1 MNLALTSTLTTSQNG
16 AGLFCFGTEKDF
28 VVYIGYNTM
37 RGGTKMNGWKRLTEI
52 AQEQICFVQEVQGE
66 EKLRLFDLGFF
77 RGSRVLPLYECAGG
91 GTRVYRVKDTLI
103 ALRNGDAE
111 VILAEEAG
119 EREQERGKERNV
131 KEGKP
136 YE

>member
-1 MNLALTSTLTTSQNG
+1 MSSG
-16 AGLFCFGTEKDF
+16 
-28 VVYIGYNTM
+28 
-37 RGGTKMNGWKRLTEI
+37 KRLTEI
-52 AQEQICFVQEVQGE
+52 AQEQLCFVQEVRGD

-103 ALRNGDAE
+103 ALRDKDADA
-111 VILAEEAG
+111 ILAEEAEDVENG
-119 EREQERGKERNV
+119 EVEKVVREGE
-131 KEGKP
+131 P